1 MCLVFGRPWR
11 GNAAL
16 SAGERGTGA
25 RGGGSN
31 LGEGAVAH
39 GARGGGEAAA
49 DAVAAAGK
57 FFGEAGDEVGG
68 QEIGA
73 HENLSVHMRAGA
85 NPDDGDGRGG
95 GDELDEQGEAT
106 GVGAD
111 ARALVAADAFHVLG
125 YEADVAPDGYAAG
138 GEAGG
143 VARATAAVWWSIM
156 SSVTG
161 QVPGRPSVV
170 LPTESPTGI
179 TSTPAAVA
187 WRAMSAS

>member
-1 MCLVFGRPWR
+1 M
-11 GNAAL
+11 
-16 SAGERGTGA
+16 A
-25 RGGGSN
+25 RH
-31 LGEGAVAH
+31 AT
-39 GARGGGEAAA
+39 
-49 DAVAAAGK
+49 AAGVDVIPV
-57 FFGEAGDEVGG
+57 GDSVGNTTLG
-68 QEIGA
+68 LPGTWP
-73 HENLSVHMRAGA
+73 VT
-85 NPDDGDGRGG
+85 
-95 GDELDEQGEAT
+95 LDMMLHHTAA
-106 GVGAD
+106 V

-187 WRAMSAS
+187 